1 MKKTILKIINAIS
14 VVIIC
19 VALYAMI
26 KVVFTPGGT
35 APEFLGYSVFR
46 ISSGSMEP
54 TIKVDSLVVV
64 KQIEPQDVQVD
75 DVITFYSD
83 DPVLQGF
90 PNTHRVKEIIDEDGH
105 LYYVTQGDA
114 NPIVDAYKADSSKLI
129 GVVIY
134 QSPLFGKA
142 MRLLS
147 NPLIFIPVI
156 ALPLVYILISSIIDT
171 IRIAG
176 KISEEEDNSDV

>member
-1 MKKTILKIINAIS
+1 M
-14 VVIIC
+14 
-19 VALYAMI
+19 
-26 KVVFTPGGT
+26 
-35 APEFLGYSVFR
+35 
-46 ISSGSMEP
+46 
-54 TIKVDSLVVV
+54 
-64 KQIEPQDVQVD
+64 
-75 DVITFYSD
+75 
-83 DPVLQGF
+83 
-90 PNTHRVKEIIDEDGH
+90 
-105 LYYVTQGDA
+105 
-114 NPIVDAYKADSSKLI
+114 DAYKADSSKLI

-134 QSPLFGKA
+134 QSPLLGKA

>member
-26 KVVFTPGGT
+26 KVVFTPGGM

-83 DPVLQGF
+83 DPVLQ
-90 PNTHRVKEIIDEDGH
+90 
-105 LYYVTQGDA
+105 
-114 NPIVDAYKADSSKLI
+114 
-129 GVVIY
+129 
-134 QSPLFGKA
+134 
-142 MRLLS
+142 
-147 NPLIFIPVI
+147 
-156 ALPLVYILISSIIDT
+156 
-171 IRIAG
+171 
-176 KISEEEDNSDV
+176 